1 MNIEGLLEPLSESSP
16 AGEDCGYAFEFQQIS
31 ALADYLTARAE
42 QEELERQ
49 AKANFDG
56 ENAES
61 DQRNAESFAAD
72 GRRRLDG
79 LTAGVKEIIGRAPSP
94 DIARSEIIARSEAML
109 TRTGKDIRVA
119 QHLALAWL
127 GESGLP
133 GLAAGWALV
142 DGLLE
147 RFEATAHPMP
157 DEDDPTDL
165 TARAM
170 VVSELISGAGFLS
183 VLRETVVMSAPGA
196 GRMTGRDA
204 EVMDG
209 ALEDDRSNGVRSSE
223 QIRAIGTALAAANA
237 GVPPDQVGPE
247 AVNGALSQVAAL
259 VGQCLDTANRIV
271 ARFPVGSLRG
281 DRVQKLL
288 QRIKSQ
294 LDQAASDGA
303 PAANAAGVADAHGG
317 GAAAGAAGRLAGPS
331 LGGLQSREDARRVI
345 LEVSRFIER
354 TEPSHPAPLFLKR
367 AERLLGAK
375 NFFAIVRDMTPDA
388 LSELERI
395 TGQREEN
402 E

>member
-31 ALADYLTARAE
+31 ALVDYLTARAE

-49 AKANFDG
+49 AKASFDG

-79 LTAGVKEIIGRAPSP
+79 LAAGAKEILGRAPSP
-94 DIARSEIIARSEAML
+94 DGVRGEVIARSEALL
-109 TRTGKDIRVA
+109 TKKGKDIRVA

-142 DGLLE
+142 DGILA

-183 VLRETVVMSAPGA
+183 ALRETVVLSAPGA

-223 QIRAIGTALAAANA
+223 QIRAIAVALAAASA
-237 GVPPDQVGPE
+237 GIPADQVTSE
-247 AVNGALSQVAAL
+247 AANGALSQASAL
-259 VGQCLDTANRIV
+259 VAQCMDTASRIV

-288 QRIKSQ
+288 HRIKLQ

-303 PAANAAGVADAHGG
+303 PAADAAEVQAGG
-317 GAAAGAAGRLAGPS
+317 DGAAGAGPRSAGPS